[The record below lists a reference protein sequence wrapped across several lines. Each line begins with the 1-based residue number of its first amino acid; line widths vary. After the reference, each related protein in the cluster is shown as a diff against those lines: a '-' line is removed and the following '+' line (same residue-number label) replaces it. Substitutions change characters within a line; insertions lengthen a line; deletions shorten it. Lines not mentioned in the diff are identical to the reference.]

1 MNARHSRVAYHTVYS
16 IRARA
21 RAKVMTIN
29 GKGLANWLLQCELTN
44 PALPN
49 NYTSHIVRICKYH
62 NPFDDV
68 HLADGQQLT
77 CRPSH
82 SMTMTCPIT
91 KRNTECVVFS
101 CLR

>member
-21 RAKVMTIN
+21 RAKVMTID

-49 NYTSHIVRICKYH
+49 N
-62 NPFDDV
+62 
-68 HLADGQQLT
+68 
-77 CRPSH
+77 
-82 SMTMTCPIT
+82 
-91 KRNTECVVFS
+91 
-101 CLR
+101 